1 MIEHV
6 LTTLDTAGDTDD
18 EQPPPKLSKAT
29 EDIARDWLAKV
40 RGNLRAQG
48 RGGAPDQEGPN
59 ISDDDSS
66 EEERDR
72 PTISASARTI
82 EIAKKWLSKVRP
94 NAAPQQRRA
103 AADVSDDDSSSS
115 GDDNL
120 EALPVS
126 ATSARL
132 ARMWLSKLAS
142 RSRSLRLVDL

>member
-1 MIEHV
+1 MRIC
-6 LTTLDTAGDTDD
+6 LAGDTDD
-18 EQPPPKLSKAT
+18 DDQSPPKLSKAT

-48 RGGAPDQEGPN
+48 RGGAEPERRD

-72 PTISASARTI
+72 PTISASQRTI
-82 EIAKKWLSKVRP
+82 EIAKKWLSKIRP
-94 NAAPQQRRA
+94 NAAPPPRGGNM
-103 AADVSDDDSSSS
+103 DVSDDDSSSS

-126 ATSARL
+126 ATSARI

-142 RSRSLRLVDL
+142 R